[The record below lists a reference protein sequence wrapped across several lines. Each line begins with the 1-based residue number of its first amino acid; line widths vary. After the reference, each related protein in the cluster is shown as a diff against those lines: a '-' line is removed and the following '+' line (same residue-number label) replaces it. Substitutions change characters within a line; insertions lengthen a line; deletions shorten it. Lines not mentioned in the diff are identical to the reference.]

1 MLIRILEYKNN
12 ADIGSSWPE
21 TLAYIQKQC
30 IRRKILAKGDSVDKT
45 DSDETPSVPG
55 KVDLLLDLSLFCV
68 GNFFFGAFSFQTKT
82 KNIYFWIQIRILIYK
97 IWFRTLVK

>member
-12 ADIGSSWPE
+12 ADIGSSWPA

-68 GNFFFGAFSFQTKT
+68 GKFFLALSRFKRKLKIFIFG
-82 KNIYFWIQIRILIYK
+82 YR
-97 IWFRTLVK
+97 